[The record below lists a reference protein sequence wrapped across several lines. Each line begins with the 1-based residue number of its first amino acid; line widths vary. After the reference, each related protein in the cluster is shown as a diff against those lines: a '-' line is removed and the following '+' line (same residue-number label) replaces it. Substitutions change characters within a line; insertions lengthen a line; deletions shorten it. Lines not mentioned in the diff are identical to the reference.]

1 MDGHVK
7 RHMEDGAGGIGGGA
21 TSSLAALLRE
31 GVPKEPLPLTLAEK
45 SLIEAKQLQQQHQQT
60 LAMPGSP
67 EVKPEA
73 GLPPPSLSDV
83 LRTNPSPIRV
93 SSASPSTTASSPVMS
108 PFAGLP
114 MGFASPFASL
124 MRSPIP
130 LTSVTTSN
138 VAAAAAVAQAG
149 LGLLPPGLAPFF
161 PPGMIIPGLT
171 AAAGIPGLR
180 APMPAPTYD
189 PMRHPLT
196 RMPDAPEFRKRGR
209 DTMMSSP
216 LFSDDS
222 EAAKKA
228 RLNQS
233 MRMLKDE
240 PVPDGY
246 MRFRFNEDC
255 GFTSCNYR
263 EHQTHF
269 HCMRK
274 DCNYRFCDKTRFVQH
289 TARHERLD
297 TLCGQEFEGFRG
309 VSCSREACEFNI
321 VNSRGKK
328 DI

>member
-1 MDGHVK
+1 MHHHCLSLTVIFVSQGFTEKDKLDAHVR
-7 RHMEDGAGGIGGGA
+7 RHIEDGAGGVGGGA
-21 TSSLAALLRE
+21 SSSLAALLRE

-45 SLIEAKQLQQQHQQT
+45 SLIEAKQLQQQHQQQPLT
-60 LAMPGSP
+60 VAGSP

-73 GLPPPSLSDV
+73 AVPPPGLGDGFP
-83 LRTNPSPIRV
+83 RTNPSPIRV
-93 SSASPSTTASSPVMS
+93 SSASPSTTTSSPNLVMS

-130 LTSVTTSN
+130 LTSLATSN
-138 VAAAAAVAQAG
+138 AAAAAAVVQQAG
-149 LGLLPPGLAPFF
+149 LHGLMPPGLAPFF

-171 AAAGIPGLR
+171 AAAAAGIPGLR

-196 RMPDAPEFRKRGR
+196 KMPDAPEFRKRAN
-209 DTMMSSP
+209 TSSP

-222 EAAKKA
+222 DAAKKA

-240 PVPDGY
+240 PVPEGY

-263 EHQTHF
+263 EHQG
-269 HCMRK
+269 R
-274 DCNYRFCDKTRFVQH
+274 
-289 TARHERLD
+289 
-297 TLCGQEFEGFRG
+297 
-309 VSCSREACEFNI
+309 VSMFL
-321 VNSRGKK
+321 
-328 DI
+328 

>member
-1 MDGHVK
+1 MHHHCLSLTVIFVSQGFTEKDKLDAHVR
-7 RHMEDGAGGIGGGA
+7 RHIEDGAGGVGGGA
-21 TSSLAALLRE
+21 SSSLAALLRE

-45 SLIEAKQLQQQHQQT
+45 SLIEAKQLQQQHQQQPLT
-60 LAMPGSP
+60 VAGSP

-73 GLPPPSLSDV
+73 AVPPPGLSDGFP
-83 LRTNPSPIRV
+83 RTNPSPIRV
-93 SSASPSTTASSPVMS
+93 SSASPSTTTSSPNLVMS

-130 LTSVTTSN
+130 LTSLATSN
-138 VAAAAAVAQAG
+138 AAAAAAVVQQAG
-149 LGLLPPGLAPFF
+149 LHGLMPPGLAPFF

-171 AAAGIPGLR
+171 AAAAAGIPGLR

-196 RMPDAPEFRKRGR
+196 KMPDAPEFRKRAN
-209 DTMMSSP
+209 TSSP

-222 EAAKKA
+222 DAAKKA

-240 PVPDGY
+240 PVPEGY

-263 EHQTHF
+263 EHQGRDS
-269 HCMRK
+269 MS
-274 DCNYRFCDKTRFVQH
+274 
-289 TARHERLD
+289 L
-297 TLCGQEFEGFRG
+297 
-309 VSCSREACEFNI
+309 
-321 VNSRGKK
+321 
-328 DI
+328 

>member
-1 MDGHVK
+1 
-7 RHMEDGAGGIGGGA
+7 MEDGAGGVGA
-21 TSSLAALLRE
+21 GASSSLAALLRE

-45 SLIEAKQLQQQHQQT
+45 SLIEAKQLHQQHQQHLT
-60 LAMPGSP
+60 VPGSP
-67 EVKPEA
+67 EVKPDSA
-73 GLPPPSLSDV
+73 IPPHGSLNDV
-83 LRTNPSPIRV
+83 LPRTNPSPIRV
-93 SSASPSTTASSPVMS
+93 SSASPSTTTTSSPNPVVS

-130 LTSVTTSN
+130 LTSVATTN
-138 VAAAAAVAQAG
+138 AAAAAAVAQQAG
-149 LGLLPPGLAPFF
+149 LAGLMPPGLSPFF
-161 PPGMIIPGLT
+161 PPGMIIPGL

-196 RMPDAPEFRKRGR
+196 RMPDAPEFRKRAN
-209 DTMMSSP
+209 TSSSL

-228 RLNQS
+228 RLNNS

-240 PVPDGY
+240 PVPEGY

-263 EHQTHF
+263 EHQG
-269 HCMRK
+269 
-274 DCNYRFCDKTRFVQH
+274 
-289 TARHERLD
+289 RLSMI
-297 TLCGQEFEGFRG
+297 L
-309 VSCSREACEFNI
+309 
-321 VNSRGKK
+321 
-328 DI
+328 